1 MIKGFFWGV
10 VILTCGSTFAKS
22 TCADI
27 HGQQSYP
34 PLDIKAGTICFVQEP
49 VLNPKTGTQIG
60 ADAISMYYIS
70 NGNAPV
76 KAEGRGLLYDDT
88 PGEIVDAF
96 SLMVAHGHREEI
108 FVIHSVD
115 IRESL
120 VEPNSSGKFYSVAVF
135 APFGNTLR
143 RDERASEWFGADYSW
158 VSDERKKI
166 YEYPYKSKNDVQQA
180 MNSPFATLMSTDGL
194 ISVRLK
200 SKSYL
205 FEDPNVKSKTRKYL
219 IKGDRATVDK
229 ATAGWCQIAYSG
241 GTKPLV
247 MWLMCHALDAN
258 VQEKNR
264 N

>member
-1 MIKGFFWGV
+1 MIKSLLFW
-10 VILTCGSTFAKS
+10 VIILICGSAFAKS

-34 PLDIKAGTICFVQEP
+34 PLDIKVGTICFVQEP

-60 ADAISMYYIS
+60 ADAISLYYIP

-96 SLMVAHGHREEI
+96 SLTADHGHREEI
-108 FVIHSVD
+108 FVIHSMD

-135 APFGNTLR
+135 DPFGNTLR

-158 VSDERKKI
+158 VSDGRKKI
-166 YEYPYKSKNDVQQA
+166 YEYPYKSKSDVQQA
-180 MNSPFATLMSTDGL
+180 MNSPFATLMSDDEP

-219 IKGDRATVDK
+219 IERDRVTVDK
-229 ATAGWCQIAYSG
+229 ATAGWCQVEYSG
-241 GTKPLV
+241 ETKPLV

-258 VQEKNR
+258 VQENNR